1 MAKPTLEPINLGSIA
16 RGAGLE
22 LFNIEIA
29 KVAANIDDKST
40 DATKTREITITFKFK
55 PDADRKSLQVTTKA
69 SSKLAPVSDHASR
82 AYLGKDDSGHTYV
95 FDQDPRQ
102 DTLFEPPQPKEN
114 MLDFKTIAA
123 GGDR

>member
-1 MAKPTLEPINLGSIA
+1 MPKPNLEPINLGSIA

-40 DATKTREITITFKFK
+40 DATATREITIKFKFK
-55 PDADRKSLQVTTKA
+55 PDPERKSLQVTTKA
-69 SSKLAPVSDHASR
+69 TSKLAPVSDHASR
-82 AYLGKDDSGHTYV
+82 AYLGKDESGNTYV

-102 DTLFEPPQPKEN
+102 DILFEPPAQDKN
-114 MLDFKTIAA
+114 LLDFKSGTN
-123 GGDR
+123 

>member
-1 MAKPTLEPINLGSIA
+1 MKSELQPLNLGSIA

-40 DATKTREITITFKFK
+40 DATAAREITLKFKFK
-55 PDADRKSLQVTTKA
+55 PDAERKSLQVTTKA

-82 AYLGKDDSGHTYV
+82 AYLGKDEAGTVYV
-95 FDQDPRQ
+95 FDSDPRQ
-102 DTLFEPPQPKEN
+102 DILFQPPAAQEN
-114 MLDFKTIAA
+114 LLDFKTV
-123 GGDR
+123 GGKQ